1 MVVRWSQSVK
11 LLYVAPVSTGMC
23 DRLRVGKPPR
33 FVTSHSGPLKATQ
46 SSTLSL
52 QWDGN
57 EYRQKCGY
65 GLQLASKGRYGSF
78 RLWINVW
85 VAGKT
90 V

>member
-1 MVVRWSQSVK
+1 VVVHWSQSVK

-52 QWDGN
+52 LPLVFSGMEMSTD
-57 EYRQKCGY
+57 KSAVTLCGW
-65 GLQLASKGRYGSF
+65 QVK
-78 RLWINVW
+78 
-85 VAGKT
+85 AGM
-90 V
+90 VHSACG